1 MKQLSTQLMVVILLI
16 FTQTTLKAQEEKDR
30 VAIKRY
36 MPVGDP
42 NLNPNWDWTVS
53 GSGHT
58 VYYQTSNGINNR
70 LIQVPFYTS
79 GHPLNT
85 VGEKDMYPED
95 GWVLAFRDF
104 GTASA
109 APDMPFFALY
119 NKYRGILRVMVYN
132 SQSLS
137 YNKFEMKLFF
147 KSQSHTGGIFT
158 FSAKEKAF
166 LDDYDK
172 TKSEIFLVEA
182 PSFNGWIYADFQLF
196 GYDPNMSSNT
206 QLRLHING
214 INMSSQNLESTEFTL
229 NEILSEANPGGEK
242 SGGDL
247 LGSLNKGSKYYKNV
261 DKAAKNLRATVSKQE
276 SEGKDPWWKNIL
288 KSAVGTKS
296 SPKGISKIAPIVGGL
311 VGFFTSFIGG
321 KDDPA
326 PREPMN
332 FEGVLKFKGTITTS
346 PFPLYSIDF
355 GLSEGNGANPP
366 DYYRTVQPITWG
378 VFSLSTQPIINK
390 WHRCEEICWY
400 DSHWDDWD
408 CRDDYVFVYRK
419 LGSFGYVFNP
429 NANLQLV
436 SVKLAYTYVNAVT
449 SSVGPTPFYS
459 ISNFN
464 NLEYEGSTNAVAVE
478 LVLKTKSPTKYYDN
492 DIIVYKTYPFK
503 TERKNIQNWYSHYC
517 ENNYFLSS
525 DSLLKNDIRVSKEG
539 ITAIPN
545 PAKND
550 LNIYYAK
557 SLITNTKNINIH
569 IYNFTGQQVATISGQ
584 EESSGIGKAHW
595 DLLDNSGNK
604 VPPGIYIYHVVT
616 EQGIKKGKI
625 VVE

>member
-276 SEGKDPWWKNIL
+276 SEGKNSWWKNIL

-296 SPKGISKIAPIVGGL
+296 NPKGISKIAPIVGGL

-332 FEGVLKFKGTITTS
+332 FEGVLKFKGSITTS
-346 PFPLYSIDF
+346 PFPLYSLDL
-355 GLSEGNGANPP
+355 GLSSGTGANPP
-366 DYYRTVQPITWG
+366 DYYRVVQPITWG
-378 VFSLSTQPIINK
+378 VFSLQSKPIIEN
-390 WHRCEEICWY
+390 WLDDTTTCEY
-400 DSHWDDWD
+400 N
-408 CRDDYVFVYRK
+408 DYYEEWECSPDFVWAYTNLK
-419 LGSFGYVFNP
+419 EFNYYFNN
-429 NANLQLV
+429 NANLYLQ
-436 SVKLAYTYVNAVT
+436 KIRLAYIYNTNP
-449 SSVGPTPFYS
+449 SSTGKKP
-459 ISNFN
+459 SNYYTITELKNLSFN
-464 NLEYEGSTNAVAVE
+464 DWQASNIAVE
-478 LVLKTKSPTKYYDN
+478 LTLKTKTPTKYYD
-492 DIIVYKTYPFK
+492 DEILVYKTYDVVK
-503 TERKNIQNWYSHYC
+503 EYSETGVYVRSSRSEDNILNTHP
-517 ENNYFLSS
+517 YFSTLNKKESLS
-525 DSLLKNDIRVSKEG
+525 V
-539 ITAIPN
+539 PN
-545 PAKND
+545 PAKNHVE
-550 LNIYYAK
+550 IYFKAV
-557 SLITNTKNINIH
+557 TDTKKQQVDIH